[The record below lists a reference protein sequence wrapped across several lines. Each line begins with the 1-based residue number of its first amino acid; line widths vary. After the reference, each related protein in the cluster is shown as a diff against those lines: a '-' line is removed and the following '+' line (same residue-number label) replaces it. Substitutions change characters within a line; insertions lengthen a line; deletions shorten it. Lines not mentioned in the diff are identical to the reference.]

1 MTQLCLFVPQFDLDS
16 FSIYQFS
23 KLAERLLKE
32 ESEAIMGI
40 RLLNCMYT
48 VVEVLHQDPLDPKM
62 STTMVEEM
70 YILKEQEREL
80 RVAKKRLKAGKKV
93 KLLTAEELDFLTK
106 PTMTFKEEEA
116 VMKAEYQREREEW
129 SKELEQYEKALANG
143 ETPKPLTHV
152 VLNEDEWKTKWF
164 DEMNKKK
171 RKEELQ
177 RKRLIHGFSSQP
189 SMKQVKEK
197 ISLVKKQRSDLER
210 KITKYVRMRR
220 NDEM

>member
-1 MTQLCLFVPQFDLDS
+1 M
-16 FSIYQFS
+16 
-23 KLAERLLKE
+23 KE
-32 ESEAIMGI
+32 ESKAIMGI

-70 YILKEQEREL
+70 YILKEQKREL

-164 DEMNKKK
+164 DEMIYKK
-171 RKEELQ
+171 RFEELQ
-177 RKRLIHGFSSQP
+177 SKRLIH
-189 SMKQVKEK
+189 
-197 ISLVKKQRSDLER
+197 
-210 KITKYVRMRR
+210 
-220 NDEM
+220 